1 MNITLI
7 ILGIISIIY
16 DFILIFINPG
26 TFLDIVVSFTH
37 IWLAAGAYL
46 IFLGIYRIKKGHS
59 FWSIWKK
66 WIKLTVISLLAVG
79 AVIAIINLSFI
90 LRPEVVSIN
99 DKAENVILLG
109 GGIDKDGR
117 LPKSVVTRVE
127 KAAEY
132 LKANPDSLCVVTGGT
147 LKWLPYA
154 EAPELK
160 NQLVNRGI
168 APERILVEDQAKDT
182 IQNFQFSVRMLAEYR
197 GQTTEEIL
205 NTPTAVVTSRFHLRR
220 SERLARRLGFKN
232 IKGIPAACPA
242 IYVPHNYVREICA
255 YVKLNLRILL
265 TGKPERLSG
274 QARQ

>member
-1 MNITLI
+1 MNIILILLGIVFIAYDATLI
-7 ILGIISIIY
+7 L
-16 DFILIFINPG
+16 INPG
-26 TFLDIVVSFTH
+26 TFMDIVISFTH

>member
-1 MNITLI
+1 MNIILI
-7 ILGIISIIY
+7 LLGIIFIAY
-16 DFILIFINPG
+16 DATLILINPG
-26 TFLDIVVSFTH
+26 TFMDIVISFTH